1 MAAPKQVVC
10 VHPFAV
16 TIDDRD
22 VQVHD
27 GDVYAENH
35 PVVKGREHL
44 FAARDSHL
52 VTASPPRP
60 RGRRS

>member
-1 MAAPKQVVC
+1 MAAPKQMVC

-27 GDVYAENH
+27 GDVFAENH
-35 PVVKGREHL
+35 PVVQGREHL
-44 FAARDSHL
+44 FAQRGDHNVA
-52 VTASPPRP
+52 TPPPRV
-60 RGRRS
+60 RKS